1 MQFTQDT
8 RSRPML
14 WLVCAACVSVIS
26 FWFPDIF
33 SYSPFSNQ
41 EYVPREVAA
50 MRVVCFPIAM
60 LSVVAGFCFYVLLWR
75 RTRRQPDAV
84 SRRFFAVG
92 SVLFM
97 VAISPL
103 PLFVALCAIQDLFY

>member
-1 MQFTQDT
+1 MHFIQDA

-33 SYSPFSNQ
+33 NYSPFSNQ
-41 EYVPREVAA
+41 EYVPRKLAA

-60 LSVVAGFCFYVLLWR
+60 LSVVAGFCFYLSLWR
-75 RTRRQPDAV
+75 KAWRQPDAV
-84 SRRFFAVG
+84 SRRLLAVG
-92 SVLFM
+92 TVLLV

-103 PLFVALCAIQDLFY
+103 PLFVILCAIQSLLY